1 MNIRNIF
8 EAANS
13 SSEKQIKYIAGNTRY
28 STRKKARITQEKNKG
43 NSTFQIVRSIH
54 TTEQQKKERK
64 QKLLRKKNK
73 SN

>member
-28 STRKKARITQEKNKG
+28 STRKKARIIQEKNKG

-54 TTEQQKKERK
+54 TTEQQKK
-64 QKLLRKKNK
+64 RKKAK
-73 SN
+73 ITQKKKQE